1 MGKSRNKKR
10 KANTSP
16 EVSGSSNNNLSDM
29 SNNSVNNVSGGHN
42 KTFLSHII
50 SAANNV
56 LYGSQNNDTRDAEGG
71 KQQGDR
77 PFVTST
83 PKWRPT
89 ESDTSVEKLMGTVLE
104 TNQKLDF
111 VLNKLD
117 ELSNIKSVTE
127 KLTVQVSNLEKRV
140 GVLESTSND
149 HTESLDFLSHKVDE
163 FGKEKTSVNSGAER
177 ELMRQEK
184 MIENL
189 HKSID
194 DLRRSREGLQEK
206 VSELQWRSMKN
217 NLVFTGLGNETRDED
232 TEAKLRDF
240 LRIELNISHHIEFGS
255 VHRFGKYRNDGRRP
269 IVARFIY
276 AQDRTMVKDR
286 GYMLKNKPYGI
297 QEQLPADMSERRRHL
312 LPVMHRLRAEGK
324 RVKLV

>member
-1 MGKSRNKKR
+1 
-10 KANTSP
+10 
-16 EVSGSSNNNLSDM
+16 
-29 SNNSVNNVSGGHN
+29 
-42 KTFLSHII
+42 
-50 SAANNV
+50 
-56 LYGSQNNDTRDAEGG
+56 
-71 KQQGDR
+71 
-77 PFVTST
+77 
-83 PKWRPT
+83 
-89 ESDTSVEKLMGTVLE
+89 
-104 TNQKLDF
+104 
-111 VLNKLD
+111 
-117 ELSNIKSVTE
+117 
-127 KLTVQVSNLEKRV
+127 
-140 GVLESTSND
+140 
-149 HTESLDFLSHKVDE
+149 
-163 FGKEKTSVNSGAER
+163 
-177 ELMRQEK
+177 
-184 MIENL
+184 MIESL
-189 HKSID
+189 HKSVD

-324 RVKLV
+324 RVKLVRDKLIVDGKPYIPDESEKHPEEMEFRTDEQPDPTASGNAQGRVESDRSEISVLSWNIARSLSEKLSHFEFVSIITSYDVICLCECWINPDDEFHLVGYEHFIVPRKIKGGGIVISSFAFLIQYDLALNFQFFKIFMPAHKAFSKSYAIHAISVFRILKQLRNRLDQVQCGQC